1 MFRPLVLTV
10 LAATMAAPLCAQ
22 EPIKVPSGQ
31 QITYVETIED
41 LHGPAGLTY
50 RFRFLA
56 PAIARPGGTMTAEVA
71 VTDMAALCQT
81 FALPRLPN
89 PGPPVQEIVISLAD
103 RPVVFGAQ
111 APDAT
116 QYFEAFRP
124 EGNACIWEGY

>member
-1 MFRPLVLTV
+1 
-10 LAATMAAPLCAQ
+10 MAAPLRAE

-31 QITYVETIED
+31 TVTYVETIED

-56 PAIARPGGTMTAEVA
+56 PAIARTGGTVSAEDA
-71 VTDMAALCQT
+71 VKDMAELCQA

-89 PGPPVQEIVISLAD
+89 PGPAVQEIVISLAD

-111 APDAT
+111 APEAT

-124 EGNACIWEGY
+124 DGDACIWEGY